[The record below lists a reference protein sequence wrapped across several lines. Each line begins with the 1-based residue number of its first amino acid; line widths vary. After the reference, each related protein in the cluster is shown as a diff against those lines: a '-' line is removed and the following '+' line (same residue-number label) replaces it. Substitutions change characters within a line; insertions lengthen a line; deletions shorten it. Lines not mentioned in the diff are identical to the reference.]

1 MNDRAYH
8 LAYRAMGES
17 NQEFNVPRA
26 WFEMYTIQVV
36 RECIR
41 ALEDSSNDQ
50 SVEQLLNA
58 HFGIE

>member
-17 NQEFNVPRA
+17 AQEFDVPRA

-36 RECIR
+36 QECIR
-41 ALEDSSNDQ
+41 ALQDSPETQN
-50 SVEQLLNA
+50 VEQLLNA